1 VVYSPNRCKTEQ
13 NEGNAIIR
21 KAELI
26 FGSMEQLSTWAHKSF
41 VVQHGDACKIS
52 ANFHKGHPSKRV
64 RVWSSK
70 KNTVYHAEVPRIRDD
85 ADFIKKNI
93 NRHGPSSNIIF
104 KYDENKGMEGLPE

>member
-1 VVYSPNRCKTEQ
+1 
-13 NEGNAIIR
+13 
-21 KAELI
+21 
-26 FGSMEQLSTWAHKSF
+26 MEQLSTWAHKSF